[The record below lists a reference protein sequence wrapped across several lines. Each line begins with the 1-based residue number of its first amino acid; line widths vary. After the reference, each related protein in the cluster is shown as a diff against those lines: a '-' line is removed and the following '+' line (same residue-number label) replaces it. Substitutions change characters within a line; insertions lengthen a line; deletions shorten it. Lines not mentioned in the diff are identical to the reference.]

1 MPVLVQHYD
10 QPSKIKNITTGLGV
24 WKRKFLNGKIN
35 RHKGFDCLQ
44 MRNLKIKINSVNE
57 RQYLR
62 NTDKIQ

>member
-1 MPVLVQHYD
+1 MRET
-10 QPSKIKNITTGLGV
+10 KGLGV
-24 WKRKFLNGKIN
+24 WKRKLLNGKIN

-44 MRNLKIKINSVNE
+44 MMNLKIQINFVNE